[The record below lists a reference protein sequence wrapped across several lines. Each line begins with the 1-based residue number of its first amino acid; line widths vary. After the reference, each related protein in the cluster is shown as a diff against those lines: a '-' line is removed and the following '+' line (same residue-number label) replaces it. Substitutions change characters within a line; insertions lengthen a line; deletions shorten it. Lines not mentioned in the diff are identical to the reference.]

1 MLENKKVEEI
11 VSHIKSKE
19 ISVREVVQ
27 FYLERIQ
34 KYNHF
39 LNAIV
44 SKIDDEKIIKE
55 ADEKDKKNNLEEK
68 KSSLFGLPIAVKELF
83 DVHGLPTSYG
93 LDKFK
98 NKISK
103 KNSMIVDRL
112 KKNGAIIIGKTNM
125 PELAV
130 GCHTTN
136 SVFGTTSNVYDH
148 SKSAGGSSGG
158 AAVAVAADLVPFAD
172 GTDMMGSCR
181 NPAAFANIYGF
192 RPTPGLIPEDRQSI
206 QMSNEMPILST
217 TGCLARTPNE
227 MTILLDAIK
236 GKSSLDPYSFDTKQS
251 FQDIEFK
258 DNEISNLKVAWLSDM
273 NGKYKFENE
282 ILEKCETTLNKLE
295 KNNLKVE
302 FMKPQINADVLWKS
316 WTCLRAKNLFDNFQE
331 MNIKNTSDL
340 GKQAEWEYLKGK
352 EINNQTIR
360 KSLEQRNIILNEVNK
375 IFNNFDFL
383 ILPSAQIFPFDKNLK
398 NPEKINQYKLDTYHR
413 YMEVVVLSSLLGLP
427 TISVPIGF
435 NKDGLPMG
443 MQIIANKNQD
453 LKVIAFAKKYEEV
466 FKNSKIKP
474 KLKN

>member
-1 MLENKKVEEI
+1 
-11 VSHIKSKE
+11 
-19 ISVREVVQ
+19 
-27 FYLERIQ
+27 
-34 KYNHF
+34 
-39 LNAIV
+39 
-44 SKIDDEKIIKE
+44 
-55 ADEKDKKNNLEEK
+55 
-68 KSSLFGLPIAVKELF
+68 
-83 DVHGLPTSYG
+83 
-93 LDKFK
+93 
-98 NKISK
+98 
-103 KNSMIVDRL
+103 
-112 KKNGAIIIGKTNM
+112 
-125 PELAV
+125 
-130 GCHTTN
+130 
-136 SVFGTTSNVYDH
+136 
-148 SKSAGGSSGG
+148 
-158 AAVAVAADLVPFAD
+158 
-172 GTDMMGSCR
+172 
-181 NPAAFANIYGF
+181 
-192 RPTPGLIPEDRQSI
+192 
-206 QMSNEMPILST
+206 
-217 TGCLARTPNE
+217 
-227 MTILLDAIK
+227 
-236 GKSSLDPYSFDTKQS
+236 
-251 FQDIEFK
+251 
-258 DNEISNLKVAWLSDM
+258 M

-295 KNNLKVE
+295 KNNLKIE
-302 FMKPQINADVLWKS
+302 FIKPQINADVLWKS